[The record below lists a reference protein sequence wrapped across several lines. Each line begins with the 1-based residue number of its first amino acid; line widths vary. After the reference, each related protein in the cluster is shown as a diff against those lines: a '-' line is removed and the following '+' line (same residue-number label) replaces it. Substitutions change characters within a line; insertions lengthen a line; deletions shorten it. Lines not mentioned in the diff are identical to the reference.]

1 MILEKL
7 FVLACLAVAM
17 VIGSA
22 AFADGERTV
31 VPRRDMTWWQSMQL
45 LEKSGYTHAII
56 IQSAETPGRWIG
68 SASKDGRR
76 VDVVVDPEGKV
87 TQQ

>member
-1 MILEKL
+1 MFEK
-7 FVLACLAVAM
+7 FFFLACFVVAV
-17 VIGSA
+17 VVSSA
-22 AFADGERTV
+22 AFADGESTA

-45 LEKSGYTHAII
+45 LEKNGYTHAII
-56 IQSAETPGRWIG
+56 IQSAKTPGRWIG

-76 VDVVVDPEGKV
+76 VDVSVDPEGKV